1 MNKKTVAAK
10 AAGITLGVASAVL
23 VGAAA
28 ATAVKLWKWSKDPY
42 STQLWLGCAPCGRGI
57 LIRKTDEPGEYRVQ
71 TGYRWHNDEHASDAE
86 ETGVPVMEIDLPEEY
101 QAAAKDGDECAE
113 AGEAEEPAPE
123 AEAAAPEA
131 GDEA

>member
-42 STQLWLGCAPCGRGI
+42 STQLWLGCVPCGRGI